1 MTPPDPIAGPSV
13 AATSAGSREGAV
25 AGSPDAARGVGARQF
40 DGPAADV
47 HGVPQSRWFVAAF
60 LFAQFGLT
68 LILLGTAGITLPL
81 RYSELDPARKA
92 QLLATTAG
100 MGGVAVM
107 VSTPLFGRLSDRCR
121 SRFGMRRPFILGG
134 VASGGLGMLLLS
146 SAETPLETM
155 AAWVLAQIAYAATSA
170 GIHALLADAVPRR
183 IRARVSA
190 GFGLAAGLAT
200 VAGGQLVDRL
210 PDSPLWW
217 FGVPALICF
226 TASGLL
232 VLVLRD
238 RHLEEAPRR
247 PLGVR
252 EVAASYWLSPRRHP
266 DFAWAWVCRF
276 MVTMSILTVGTF
288 MVYFLTDEL
297 GVSRRDAPRQV
308 SLVLAVYFTAGILTT
323 LFFGWISD
331 RTGRRKAIVWTSALF
346 TAVGL
351 GLASAAPDLR
361 TFLVCI
367 AVAGLGQGAFVS
379 VDVAMMTEVLPS
391 SADTGKDLGIL
402 ALSYLMPQAL
412 LPLVTAPLLAIG
424 AGDQSNYR
432 ALWVGAAVLAVVGAL
447 AVLPIRTVR

>member
-1 MTPPDPIAGPSV
+1 VTSHERIADPPVTETDRGLEGHESQSGP
-13 AATSAGSREGAV
+13 AA
-25 AGSPDAARGVGARQF
+25 

-47 HGVPQSRWFVAAF
+47 HGLPQSRWFIAAF

-81 RYSELDPARKA
+81 RYSELDPGRKA
-92 QLLATTAG
+92 QLLAATAG
-100 MGGVAVM
+100 VGGVAVM

-134 VASGGLGMLLLS
+134 VTAGGLGMLLLS
-146 SAETPLETM
+146 TAQTPLETM
-155 AAWVLAQIAYAATSA
+155 AAWVVAQIAYAATSA

-226 TASGLL
+226 AASGLL

-238 RHLEEAPRR
+238 RHRHAAPP

-252 EVAASYWLSPRRHP
+252 EVASSYWLSPRRYP
-266 DFAWAWVCRF
+266 DFAWAWACRF

-297 GVSRRDAPRQV
+297 GVSRRAAPRQV
-308 SLVLAVYFTAGILTT
+308 SLVLAVYFAAGILTT
-323 LFFGWISD
+323 LCFGWISD
-331 RTGRRKAIVWTSALF
+331 RTGRRKPIVWTSALF

-361 TFLVCI
+361 TFLACI
-367 AVAGLGQGAFVS
+367 AIAGLGQGAFVS

-402 ALSYLMPQAL
+402 ALSYLLPQAL

-424 AGDQSNYR
+424 PGDQSNYR
-432 ALWVGAAVLAVVGAL
+432 ALWVGAAVLSVVGAL